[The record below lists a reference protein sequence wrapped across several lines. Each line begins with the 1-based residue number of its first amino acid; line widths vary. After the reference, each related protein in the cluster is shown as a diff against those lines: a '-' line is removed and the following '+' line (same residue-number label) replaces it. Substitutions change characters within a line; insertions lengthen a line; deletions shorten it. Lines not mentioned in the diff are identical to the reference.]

1 MLYLIVIKFPTDNIN
16 YQGYREEPMIAIFA
30 HCASPPINPQLSGAG
45 VKRDAENTPKL
56 YSGPTIQS
64 GHCRPLGGF
73 GLVISNFLQI
83 RVLMRP
89 KFYYFYF

>member
-1 MLYLIVIKFPTDNIN
+1 MIGLGSDN
-16 YQGYREEPMIAIFA
+16 YQGYREEPTNAILA
-30 HCASPPINPQLSGAG
+30 HCASPPINHHLSGAG
-45 VKRDAENTPKL
+45 VKRDAENTPKM
-56 YSGPTIQS
+56 YSGPTIQP
-64 GHCRPLGGF
+64 GCCRPLAGF